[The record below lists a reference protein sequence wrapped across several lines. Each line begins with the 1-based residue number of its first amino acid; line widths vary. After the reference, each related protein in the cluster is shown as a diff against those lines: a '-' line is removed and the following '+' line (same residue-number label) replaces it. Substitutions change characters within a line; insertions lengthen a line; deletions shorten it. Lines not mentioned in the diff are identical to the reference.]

1 MSKKGNAS
9 KIPDDCMPR
18 CSSCAFFIPDKNGDL
33 GECHRLPPTLLPE
46 SDGGVSFSFALT
58 STDEWCGEFV
68 RYVS

>member
-18 CSSCAFFIPDKNGDL
+18 CLSCAFFKPDKEADL
-33 GECHRLPPTLLPE
+33 GECHRLPPILLPE
-46 SDGGVSFSFALT
+46 SDGGVSFCFALT
-58 STDEWCGEFV
+58 ASEEWCGEFV

>member
-9 KIPDDCMPR
+9 NIPDDCMPACR
-18 CSSCAFFIPDKNGDL
+18 TCVFFIADKEGDL

-58 STDEWCGEFV
+58 AYDEWCGEYIRRV
-68 RYVS
+68 N